1 MYRAA
6 CASVGYVGRSDKKDS
21 CGVVY
26 FEKKKSRSV
35 ILLHR
40 KHSASVCIRLLILPI
55 FPRQAATPSF
65 TNSCAFLREKNALAR
80 LSGPDYTVK
89 YENRLFCGHSK
100 VSVNAMY
107 PLKNK
112 IFKHTVLKADLL

>member
-26 FEKKKSRSV
+26 FEKKRRSV

-65 TNSCAFLREKNALAR
+65 TNSCAFLREKMHSRGYLGLTIRSNMRTDCFVDIAR
-80 LSGPDYTVK
+80 S
-89 YENRLFCGHSK
+89 
-100 VSVNAMY
+100 VSMQC
-107 PLKNK
+107 
-112 IFKHTVLKADLL
+112 IR